1 MEWLRIAF
9 TLCLFG
15 NSFTEQRGNMTFGQW
30 KHPHHDTIP
39 VTKQLRLGKFAWD
52 DCGAR
57 ADVAHLRNLTI
68 LPDPVEIP
76 GNLYV
81 AASASTTGV
90 INGPLQVTL
99 TLKKKVSGT
108 WVKIPCFYL
117 PNCIYPDVC
126 FLLDQL
132 IPPGED
138 CPQPLLT
145 YNLPCHCP
153 FKKGNYTFPE
163 TPFYL
168 PYFDLPTWLTNGM
181 YQIQTVLTF
190 NRVEV
195 TCLKIVFSL
204 KLS

>member
-39 VTKQLRLGKFAWD
+39 VTK
-52 DCGAR
+52 
-57 ADVAHLRNLTI
+57 
-68 LPDPVEIP
+68 
-76 GNLYV
+76 
-81 AASASTTGV
+81 
-90 INGPLQVTL
+90 QVTL